1 MQKYYIPLTF
11 PLSRVHFFESNTVCF
26 ALTACGSKTSETAEK
41 ASAASTDSEQPVA
54 VQTADSSAA
63 QLEDEE
69 DDPTNSE
76 EFNVSVRTFDM
87 DSQDPGPGYEA
98 TVSNKAGKTIQVL
111 EGRTEGYPPDMLKTF
126 GEVWQTDINFDGH
139 TDVLICLGWVPVSD
153 QHFVLYDAWLFNP
166 TEGKFI
172 CSPNFRDIYNPEVDR
187 EKKRILSHYIAR
199 DGVQRVY
206 SALYWQ
212 PDGSL
217 QEAGETWVVK

>member
-1 MQKYYIPLTF
+1 MNRKSILF
-11 PLSRVHFFESNTVCF
+11 LVLSVCF
-26 ALTACGSKTSETAEK
+26 ALTACGSKTSDTAEK

-63 QLEDEE
+63 KVEDEE

-166 TEGKFI
+166 DEGKFI